1 MTQDE
6 ISELVQKDNLV
17 RGYVYPYQGARHE
30 YLFEHSPSNIAN
42 FIMQHSDA
50 REMILTDMLDNKILN
65 TIGNFIDRCPDQ
77 ALLPRILEHLI
88 PMQTGKRKPKDFPV
102 ATMQEVNDFYEVLA
116 RADEF
121 NPTPLAER
129 GVPADADIRTI
140 RLVSPLSVSVFDPE
154 IDEFDNT
161 PMPVGTAA
169 PYADEINQAIERSLA
184 TETPGG
190 LMDYWHGSDA
200 VRQKITSLKPYVEFI
215 NGELMGVCDM
225 VCKAGLTP
233 RELAEVKDYLSG
245 QYSDGWGEGFEQRPI
260 NTPEGELYI
269 SFWNSENFSIRT
281 ELAHHMRTHMPG
293 KPKHREPQR

>member
-1 MTQDE
+1 MIQEE
-6 ISELVQKDNLV
+6 ISELLKKGNLV
-17 RGYVYPYQGARHE
+17 RGYVYPYQGVRHE

-65 TIGNFIDRCPDQ
+65 TIGNFIDRCADQ

-102 ATMQEVNDFYEVLA
+102 ATMQEVNDFYEA
-116 RADEF
+116 RAKAEEF
-121 NPTPLAER
+121 DPTPAADR
-129 GVPADADIRTI
+129 DVPADADSRTI
-140 RLVSPLSVSVFDPE
+140 RLVSPLSVSAFDPE
-154 IDEFDNT
+154 IDEFDYT
-161 PMPVGTAA
+161 PMPVSTAA
-169 PYADEINQAIERSLA
+169 PYADEINRAIERSLA
-184 TETPGG
+184 TETPCG
-190 LMDYWHGSDA
+190 LMDYWHGSDG
-200 VRQKITSLKPYVEFI
+200 VRQKVTSLKPYVEFI
-215 NGELMGVCDM
+215 DGELMGVCDM

-260 NTPEGELYI
+260 KTPEGELYI

-281 ELAHHMRTHMPG
+281 ELGHHMRTHTPS

>member
-1 MTQDE
+1 MTQE
-6 ISELVQKDNLV
+6 KISELVKKDNLV
-17 RGYVYPYQGARHE
+17 RGYVYPQQGVRHE

-50 REMILTDMLDNKILN
+50 CEMILTDMLDNKILN
-65 TIGNFIDRCPDQ
+65 TIGNFVDRCPDQ

-102 ATMQEVNDFYEVLA
+102 ATMREVNDFYDA
-116 RADEF
+116 RARAEESD
-121 NPTPLAER
+121 PTPAVDR

-140 RLVSPLSVSVFDPE
+140 RLVSPLSVSAFDPE
-154 IDEFDNT
+154 IDEFDYT
-161 PMPVGTAA
+161 PMPVSTAA

-190 LMDYWHGSDA
+190 LMDYWHGSDS
-200 VRQKITSLKPYVEFI
+200 VRQKVISLKPYVEFI
-215 NGELMGVCDM
+215 DGELMGVCDM

-233 RELAEVKDYLSG
+233 RELAEVKNYLSG

-260 NTPEGELYI
+260 KTSEGELYI
-269 SFWNSENFSIRT
+269 SFWSSENFSIQT
-281 ELAHHMRTHMPG
+281 ELAHYTRTHTPG